1 MIVNGSQH
9 SAVNDQL
16 RASNRRHTAPI
27 AQSQLTTDCQRFAQG
42 MSVSMRL
49 QGSRVTIRP
58 MKRADLE
65 AMIQWRPFADPLYQP
80 FDFPRQ
86 SRTEQVRWFEWR
98 SRDPKRRLYTIEN
111 ERQQVV
117 GSLTLREINGRRSA
131 RLGIT
136 IGADFVSQG
145 YGTEALRLFLDFFF
159 HEMGFARIELDVA
172 STNIRAVRTY
182 RSLGFRE
189 VGQHYRSANAPSY
202 RILQREPHYRHLRQF
217 FRRQGTLTQVLFY
230 DMAMTREEWWALSN
244 EG

>member
-1 MIVNGSQH
+1 
-9 SAVNDQL
+9 
-16 RASNRRHTAPI
+16 
-27 AQSQLTTDCQRFAQG
+27 
-42 MSVSMRL
+42 MRL

-58 MKRADLE
+58 MKRADLD

-86 SRTEQVRWFEWR
+86 SKTEQVRWFEWR
-98 SRDPKRRLYTIEN
+98 SRDPDRRLYTIES
-111 ERQQVV
+111 EGQQVI

-136 IGADFVSQG
+136 IGADFVSKG
-145 YGTEALRLFLDFFF
+145 YGTEALRLFLDYFFR
-159 HEMGFARIELDVA
+159 EMGFERMELDVA

-189 VGQHYRSANAPSY
+189 VGQHYRSANASSY
-202 RILQREPHYRHLRQF
+202 RILQREPQYRHLRRF

-230 DMAMTREEWWALSN
+230 DMAMTREEWRALSDA
-244 EG
+244 G

>member
-1 MIVNGSQH
+1 
-9 SAVNDQL
+9 
-16 RASNRRHTAPI
+16 
-27 AQSQLTTDCQRFAQG
+27 
-42 MSVSMRL
+42 MRL

-65 AMIQWRPFADPLYQP
+65 AMIEWRPFADPLYQP

-86 SRTEQVRWFEWR
+86 SRAEQIRWFEWR
-98 SRDPKRRLYTIEN
+98 SQDPERRLYTIEN
-111 ERQQVV
+111 ERQQVI
-117 GSLTLREINGRRSA
+117 GSLTLREIKGRHSA

-145 YGTEALRLFLDFFF
+145 YGTEALRLFLDSFFGD
-159 HEMGFARIELDVA
+159 MGFARMDLDVA

-189 VGQHYRSANAPSY
+189 VGHHYRSANAPSY
-202 RILQREPHYRHLRQF
+202 RILQREPHYRHLRRF

-230 DMAMTREEWWALSN
+230 DMAMTREEWQALSN
-244 EG
+244 DDGRRSKSPTGWR

>member
-1 MIVNGSQH
+1 
-9 SAVNDQL
+9 
-16 RASNRRHTAPI
+16 
-27 AQSQLTTDCQRFAQG
+27 
-42 MSVSMRL
+42 MRL

-58 MKRADLE
+58 MKQADLD

-86 SRTEQVRWFEWR
+86 SKTEHLRWFEWR
-98 SRDPKRRLYTIEN
+98 SRDPERRLYTIEN
-111 ERQQVV
+111 EGHRVI

-159 HEMGFARIELDVA
+159 GEMGFERMELDVA

-182 RSLGFRE
+182 RALGFRE
-189 VGQHYRSANAPSY
+189 VGQHYRSAAAPSY
-202 RILQREPHYRHLRQF
+202 RILQREPSYRHLRRF
-217 FRRQGTLTQVLFY
+217 FRWQGTLTQVLFY
-230 DMAMTREEWWALSN
+230 DMAMTREEWQALSN
-244 EG
+244 NG